1 MTDHDSNNLH
11 FLMSVSPET
20 LADWWQQVDHDDR
33 VYAFD
38 LLDRASMALTM
49 STDSVTD
56 VSQAADILM
65 KFTLQ

>member
-1 MTDHDSNNLH
+1 MNDHDRDNLN
-11 FLMSVSPET
+11 FLMTVSPET
-20 LADWWQQVDHDDR
+20 LADWWGQVDADDR

-38 LLDRASMALTM
+38 LLNRARTELAM
-49 STDSVTD
+49 STDTVTD